1 MKLRTILTVVALLA
15 WSSVGQASI
24 TGLNGADDGDGAV
37 ICTGVPLFQP
47 GAIEGELTLNGV
59 QHWGPGHITGDI
71 DTDTVLDPTITYYNS
86 ITNETDFSW
95 TGYIINYGVKSLA
108 ALGTKNLTVLSAPEG
123 WTGAVTQNLTYVG
136 DVTEGL
142 TTYKQYAGQIVYTG
156 GAPVAPGFDL
166 DFAYKVAVTGS
177 TKYIYC
183 QEMTPVPEPC
193 SVALLGTAALGLL
206 AYAWR
211 RRRS

>member
-1 MKLRTILTVVALLA
+1 MKIRTVLAIAMLLA
-15 WSSVGQASI
+15 WSSVGQAYI
-24 TGLNGADDGDGAV
+24 TGLNGAADGDGAV
-37 ICTGVPLFQP
+37 ECTAVASFGSE
-47 GAIEGELTLNGV
+47 AITGDLTINGI
-59 QHWGPGHITGDI
+59 QYWGPGHIEGEI
-71 DTDTVLDPTITYYNS
+71 DANDVQDPTITYYNS

-95 TGYIINYGVKSLA
+95 TGYVINYGVKSLT
-108 ALGTKNLTVLSAPEG
+108 ALGTKSLTVLSAPVG
-123 WTGAVTQNLTYVG
+123 WTGDVTENLAYVG
-136 DVTEGL
+136 DVTVGT
-142 TTYKQYAGQIVYTG
+142 TTYKQYMGQIVYTG

-166 DFAYKVAVTGS
+166 DFAYKVSVTGS

-206 AYAWR
+206 VYAWR